1 MTTTKKHFFLLP
13 RFPSIHVGYLQ
24 PYFSHV
30 NATFEKQDQ
39 ELCWNSTSTYHPVFW
54 QDQFTSARLSRGA
67 SSGGGSL
74 GNVCHFSA
82 NVLKRKPHLLQWL
95 FFNRQCVFIPLCEL
109 MANKLL
115 IQERLLTI
123 FLMYLAGSVD
133 FFFKFKQKGG
143 YPWKCLL
150 FAVNNPAFFI
160 GLFP

>member
-54 QDQFTSARLSRGA
+54 QDQFTSVRLSLGA

-74 GNVCHFSA
+74 GNVCHCSA

-109 MANKLL
+109 MANK
-115 IQERLLTI
+115 IVNSRKVVD
-123 FLMYLAGSVD
+123 FFFFFNVCGGSVD
-133 FFFKFKQKGG
+133 FFF
-143 YPWKCLL
+143 L
-150 FAVNNPAFFI
+150 FFFFI
-160 GLFP
+160 